1 MDQRRSGRDAGRPAG
16 SRDRSARL
24 GRVPIAAAAGVAV
37 AVGLAIAVAAVA
49 PIVAHW
55 LTNPPDQ
62 RLVDLDVYRSG
73 GQAVLRREP
82 VYDFLTQPPQLLPF
96 TYPPFAALLATPLA
110 LLSWPAAQWAWVV
123 MVYAALACTVGYAFR
138 APLARALR
146 AGRSPVAA
154 TVPGAGAGVQA
165 DPGVR
170 AGALG
175 GVAAGVLIGVLTGA
189 MAYLMPVRDQI
200 RFGQVDLFLV
210 ALCVADCA
218 TRSPRWPRGL
228 LIGLATAIKLVPGV
242 FIIYLWLTG
251 RRRSAGTAAVAAL
264 AATLAAAVVLPRD
277 SADYWFGA
285 LLDSDRV
292 GANNG
297 TANQA
302 LRAVLLRMY
311 LPGPVTSLLWVLCVA
326 AVAYA
331 GFRWA
336 RRAGLLGS
344 YNAELAGIAI
354 TGLLAVA
361 LSPVAWIHHLAWL
374 VVVVGALAG
383 DGRDV
388 RRVVVAAA
396 VWLAYVLPL
405 PWWGT
410 RLIGPEHDVIS
421 RFIGRIIQSS
431 YGLGAVAL
439 ILILGTWLTMR
450 LKISSGHDQGEEEHR
465 RPRVGTLE
473 P

>member
-1 MDQRRSGRDAGRPAG
+1 VRMAPGM
-16 SRDRSARL
+16 
-24 GRVPIAAAAGVAV
+24 AV
-37 AVGLAIAVAAVA
+37 AIAVATAITVAAVA
-49 PIVAHW
+49 PILAHW

-73 GQAVLRREP
+73 GQAVLRRAP

-110 LLSWPAAQWAWVV
+110 LMSWPAAQWLWVV
-123 MVYAALACTVGYAFR
+123 MVYGALAITVWYAFR
-138 APLARALR
+138 EPLER
-146 AGRSPVAA
+146 AGRWARGKIAA
-154 TVPGAGAGVQA
+154 SAGAGA
-165 DPGVR
+165 R
-170 AGALG
+170 AGAW
-175 GVAAGVLIGVLTGA
+175 AAGAGLPAWAAAGALAGGLIGA

-228 LIGLATAIKLVPGV
+228 LVGLATAIKLVPGV

-251 RRRSAGTAAVAAL
+251 RRRAAVTAAGAKTAT
-264 AATLAAAVVLPRD
+264 TLASSSPLPRD
-277 SADYWFGA
+277 SAAYWFGA

-311 LPGPVTSLLWVLCVA
+311 LPGPVTTLLWLLCAA

-336 RRAGLLGS
+336 RRAGSPGSNAVRGS
-344 YNAELAGIAI
+344 YNAQLIGIAI

-388 RRVVVAAA
+388 RRVLIACG

-410 RLIGPEHDVIS
+410 RLIGPEHDTVS
-421 RFIGRIIQSS
+421 RFTGRIVQSS
-431 YGLGAVAL
+431 YGLGAIAV
-439 ILILGTWLTMR
+439 ILVLGGWLTTR
-450 LKISSGHDQGEEEHR
+450 QTISSRHDQGEEQHR
-465 RPRVGTLE
+465 RPRVGTLD

>member
-1 MDQRRSGRDAGRPAG
+1 MGHSRRVAIGGKAITPA
-16 SRDRSARL
+16 
-24 GRVPIAAAAGVAV
+24 VTVAV
-37 AVGLAIAVAAVA
+37 AAGLIGAVAIAVAAVA

-73 GQAVLRREP
+73 GQAVLRRAP

-110 LLSWPAAQWAWVV
+110 LMSWQAAQWLWVV
-123 MVYAALACTVGYAFR
+123 LVYGALAGTVWYAFR
-138 APLARALR
+138 EPLVRAVR
-146 AGRSPVAA
+146 RSP
-154 TVPGAGAGVQA
+154 
-165 DPGVR
+165 
-170 AGALG
+170 L
-175 GVAAGVLIGVLTGA
+175 AAGVLAGALAGALVAA

-242 FIIYLWLTG
+242 FIVYLWLTG
-251 RRRSAGTAAVAAL
+251 RRRAAVTATAAATS
-264 AATLAAAVVLPRD
+264 ATLATFVVLPRD

-285 LLDSDRV
+285 LLDSNRV

-297 TANQA
+297 TANQS

-311 LPGPVTSLLWVLCVA
+311 LPGPVTTLLWLAGIAV
-326 AVAYA
+326 VAYA

-336 RRAGLLGS
+336 RRAGLLGT
-344 YNAELAGIAI
+344 YNGELAGVAI

-374 VVVVGALAG
+374 VVVAGALVG
-383 DGRDV
+383 DGRDA
-388 RRVVVAAA
+388 RRTAIACG
-396 VWLAYVLPL
+396 VWLAYVVPL

-410 RLIGPEHDVIS
+410 RLIGPEHNVFS
-421 RFIGRIIQSS
+421 RFVGRIVQSS

-439 ILILGTWLTMR
+439 IVVLGTWLTGR
-450 LKISSGHDQGEEEHR
+450 LKINSGHDQGEEEHP
-465 RPRVGTLE
+465 RPRVGTLD

>member
-1 MDQRRSGRDAGRPAG
+1 M
-16 SRDRSARL
+16 
-24 GRVPIAAAAGVAV
+24 AV
-37 AVGLAIAVAAVA
+37 AVGLAVVAAAVA

-73 GQAVLRREP
+73 GDAVLRGAP
-82 VYDFLTQPPQLLPF
+82 LYDFLTQPPQLLPF
-96 TYPPFAALLATPLA
+96 TYPPFAALLAGPLA
-110 LLSWPAAQWAWVV
+110 LMSWPAAQWAWVV
-123 MVYAALACTVGYAFR
+123 LVYGALAATVCYAFR
-138 APLARALR
+138 EPLARAGLLTGAR
-146 AGRSPVAA
+146 AGLL
-154 TVPGAGAGVQA
+154 TGARAGLL
-165 DPGVR
+165 
-170 AGALG
+170 AGAL
-175 GVAAGVLIGVLTGA
+175 IGA

-251 RRRSAGTAAVAAL
+251 RRRSAVTATVAAA
-264 AATLAAAVVLPRD
+264 AATLAAAVVLPSD

-311 LPGPVTSLLWVLCVA
+311 LPSPVTTLLWVLCVA

-336 RRAGLLGS
+336 RLARDAAPGS
-344 YNAELAGIAI
+344 YNAELIGIAI

-361 LSPVAWIHHLAWL
+361 LSPVAWIHHLAWI
-374 VVVVGALAG
+374 VVVIGALVG

-388 RRVVVAAA
+388 RRVIIACG

-421 RFIGRIIQSS
+421 RIIGRIVQSS

-439 ILILGTWLTMR
+439 ILVLGGWLTAR
-450 LKISSGHDQGEEEHR
+450 LKISSAHDQGEERHR
-465 RPRVGTLE
+465 PPRVGTLD

>member
-1 MDQRRSGRDAGRPAG
+1 MVRSRSGRDAHEA
-16 SRDRSARL
+16 STD
-24 GRVPIAAAAGVAV
+24 AAGAPSDRRVLRVRRALIGAVAV
-37 AVGLAIAVAAVA
+37 AIGVAIAVAAVA
-49 PIVAHW
+49 PIVSHW

-73 GQAVLRREP
+73 GQAVLRRAP
-82 VYDFLTQPPQLLPF
+82 VYDLLTQPPQLLPF

-110 LLSWPAAQWAWVV
+110 LLSWPAAQWTWVA
-123 MVYAALACTVGYAFR
+123 MVYGALGVTVCYAFR
-138 APLARALR
+138 GPLARA
-146 AGRSPVAA
+146 GRWSPVAA
-154 TVPGAGAGVQA
+154 
-165 DPGVR
+165 
-170 AGALG
+170 GALLG
-175 GVAAGVLIGVLTGA
+175 ALVGA

-242 FIIYLWLTG
+242 FVVYLWLTG
-251 RRRSAGTAAVAAL
+251 RRRAAVTATVAAA
-264 AATLAAAVVLPRD
+264 AATLATAAVLPRD

-311 LPGPVTSLLWVLCVA
+311 LPGSVTALLWVVGVA

-336 RRAGLLGS
+336 RRAGLSAAHRPGGPGAPDALGGSAAS
-344 YNAELAGIAI
+344 YNAELVGIAI

-383 DGRDV
+383 SGRDV
-388 RRVVVAAA
+388 RRLIVAGG

-421 RFIGRIIQSS
+421 RFIGRIVQSS
-431 YGLGAVAL
+431 YGLGAIAL
-439 ILILGTWLTMR
+439 ILVLGGWLTGR
-450 LKISSGHDQGEEEHR
+450 LRISSGPDQGEEEHH
-465 RPRVGTLE
+465 RPRVGTLD

>member
-1 MDQRRSGRDAGRPAG
+1 ML
-16 SRDRSARL
+16 L
-24 GRVPIAAAAGVAV
+24 GGVAV
-37 AVGLAIAVAAVA
+37 AVGVAIAMAAVA

-73 GQAVLRREP
+73 GQAVLSGEP

-110 LLSWPAAQWAWVV
+110 LLSWPAAQWVWVV
-123 MVYAALACTVGYAFR
+123 LVYVALGCTVCYAFR
-138 APLARALR
+138 EPLTRVASAVR
-146 AGRSPVAA
+146 AG
-154 TVPGAGAGVQA
+154 GAGAGV
-165 DPGVR
+165 G
-170 AGALG
+170 AGALA
-175 GVAAGVLIGVLTGA
+175 GVVAGVLAGVLIGA

-242 FIIYLWLTG
+242 FIVYLWLTG
-251 RRRSAGTAAVAAL
+251 RRRSAVTAAAAAV
-264 AATLAAAVVLPRD
+264 AATLAAAAVLPRD

-336 RRAGLLGS
+336 RRAGLAGS
-344 YNAELAGIAI
+344 YNAEIVGIAI

-361 LSPVAWIHHLAWL
+361 LSPVAWIHHLAWIVL
-374 VVVVGALAG
+374 VVGALAG

-388 RRVVVAAA
+388 RRVIVACG
-396 VWLAYVLPL
+396 VWLAYVLPF

-410 RLIGPEHDVIS
+410 RLIGPDHDVIS
-421 RFIGRIIQSS
+421 RFVGRIVQSS

-439 ILILGTWLTMR
+439 ILVLGAWLTMR
-450 LKISSGHDQGEEEHR
+450 LKISSGHDQGEEGHR

>member
-1 MDQRRSGRDAGRPAG
+1 MDQRRSGRDARRPSG
-16 SRDRSARL
+16 AR
-24 GRVPIAAAAGVAV
+24 GPRVPAVGVSVTVGAAV
-37 AVGLAIAVAAVA
+37 AVAIAVAAVA
-49 PIVAHW
+49 PIVEHW

-73 GQAVLRREP
+73 GQAVLRGEP

-110 LLSWPAAQWAWVV
+110 LLSWSAAQWVWVV
-123 MVYAALACTVGYAFR
+123 LVYAALACAVCYAFR
-138 APLARALR
+138 QPLARALH
-146 AGRSPVAA
+146 AGGAQG
-154 TVPGAGAGVQA
+154 GAGGAWGGVGA
-165 DPGVR
+165 R
-170 AGALG
+170 IMAGAL
-175 GVAAGVLIGVLTGA
+175 AGALIGA

-242 FIIYLWLTG
+242 FIVYLWLTG
-251 RRRSAGTAAVAAL
+251 RRRSAVTAAVAAA
-264 AATLAAAVVLPRD
+264 AATLAAAAVLPRD

-311 LPGPVTSLLWVLCVA
+311 LPGALTSLLWVLCVA
-326 AVAYA
+326 VVAYA

-336 RRAGLLGS
+336 RRAGLLAAPGAPGS
-344 YNAELAGIAI
+344 YNAELVGIAI

-383 DGRDV
+383 DGRDL
-388 RRVVVAAA
+388 RRVVVACG
-396 VWLAYVLPL
+396 VWLVYVLPF

-410 RLIGPEHDVIS
+410 RLIGPDHDVVS
-421 RFIGRIIQSS
+421 RFVGRIVQSS

-439 ILILGTWLTMR
+439 ILVLGAWLTVR
-450 LKISSGHDQGEEEHR
+450 LRISSGHDQGEEQHR

>member
-1 MDQRRSGRDAGRPAG
+1 MPAG
-16 SRDRSARL
+16 GVGGGGGSGVGGSVAAAIA
-24 GRVPIAAAAGVAV
+24 VVIAAAIVV
-37 AVGLAIAVAAVA
+37 TAVA
-49 PIVAHW
+49 PIVALW

-73 GQAVLRREP
+73 GQAVLRGEP
-82 VYDFLTQPPQLLPF
+82 VYDFLNQPPQLLPF

-110 LLSWPAAQWAWVV
+110 LLSWPAAQWVWVV
-123 MVYAALACTVGYAFR
+123 LVYAALVCAVCYAFR
-138 APLARALR
+138 EPLGRAVR
-146 AGRSPVAA
+146 AGGARS
-154 TVPGAGAGVQA
+154 GAGATMMTGAVAGV
-165 DPGVR
+165 V
-170 AGALG
+170 
-175 GVAAGVLIGVLTGA
+175 AGVLIGA

-210 ALCVADCA
+210 ALCLADCA

-251 RRRSAGTAAVAAL
+251 RRRSAVTAAVAAA
-264 AATLAAAVVLPRD
+264 AATLAAAAVLPRD
-277 SADYWFGA
+277 SADFWFGA

-311 LPGPVTSLLWVLCVA
+311 LPGAVTALLWVLCVA
-326 AVAYA
+326 VVAYA
-331 GFRWA
+331 GFRLA
-336 RRAGLLGS
+336 RRAGLLAAAPGAPGS
-344 YNAELAGIAI
+344 YNAELVGVAI

-374 VVVVGALAG
+374 VVVIGALVG

-388 RRVVVAAA
+388 RRVIVACG

-410 RLIGPEHDVIS
+410 RLIGPDNDVIS
-421 RFIGRIIQSS
+421 RFVGRIIQSS
-431 YGLGAVAL
+431 YGLGAIAL
-439 ILILGTWLTMR
+439 ILVLGCWLTMR
-450 LKISSGHDQGEEEHR
+450 LRISSGHDQGGNQHR
-465 RPRVGTLE
+465 RPRVGTLD

>member
-1 MDQRRSGRDAGRPAG
+1 MDHRRSRRDARTQSG
-16 SRDRSARL
+16 SGGSGCA
-24 GRVPIAAAAGVAV
+24 ITVAV
-37 AVGLAIAVAAVA
+37 AIAVAIAVAAVA

-73 GQAVLRREP
+73 GQAVLRGEP

-110 LLSWPAAQWAWVV
+110 LLSWPAAQWVWVV
-123 MVYAALACTVGYAFR
+123 LVYAALACAVCYAFR
-138 APLARALR
+138 EPLVRAVHAGGAR
-146 AGRSPVAA
+146 G
-154 TVPGAGAGVQA
+154 GV
-165 DPGVR
+165 GGKIM
-170 AGALG
+170 AGALA
-175 GVAAGVLIGVLTGA
+175 GVMAGVLAGGLIGA

-210 ALCVADCA
+210 ALCLADCA
-218 TRSPRWPRGL
+218 TRSPRWPRGM

-242 FIIYLWLTG
+242 FIVYLWLTG
-251 RRRSAGTAAVAAL
+251 RRRSAVTAAVAAT
-264 AATLAAAVVLPRD
+264 AATLAAAAVLPRD

-311 LPGPVTSLLWVLCVA
+311 LPEAVTSLLWVLCVA
-326 AVAYA
+326 VVAYA

-336 RRAGLLGS
+336 RQAGLFAAEHGAPGS
-344 YNAELAGIAI
+344 YNAELVGIAI

-374 VVVVGALAG
+374 VVVIGALAG
-383 DGRDV
+383 DGRNV
-388 RRVVVAAA
+388 RRVIVACG
-396 VWLAYVLPL
+396 VWLVYVLPF

-410 RLIGPEHDVIS
+410 RLIGPDNDVVS
-421 RFIGRIIQSS
+421 RFIGRIVQSS
-431 YGLGAVAL
+431 YGLGAIAV
-439 ILILGTWLTMR
+439 ILLLGAWLTTR
-450 LKISSGHDQGEEEHR
+450 LRISSGLDQGEEQHR
-465 RPRVGTLE
+465 RPRVGTLD